1 MGTVKTLKFSGVL
14 AAIITAGISATAASA
29 AINVNVDTDEGV
41 KKISPY
47 LYGRNIDKVSDTKT
61 ESDSDETDFISKVLE
76 SGIHMMRANNGNN
89 ATRYNWKQKLT
100 VHPDW
105 YNNVYNHDWDI
116 TAKKVLDK
124 MPGVDAIYAFQLTGW
139 VASSTNYNFN
149 DWNWYQAHNKWATST
164 LDLAGGGEVADDGTT
179 LIKAGNYRLYNKE
192 WPADSTVAIIP
203 HWKDDLQYDMSRF
216 KYWSMDNEM
225 DIWRGTHSDLDLP
238 VTGDFLVERYIDVA
252 KKARTAWGDIKLT
265 GPVVANEWQWC
276 HIGAYNDENR
286 PKIDGK
292 EYCWLEF
299 FIKKVSEAQKSSGKR
314 LLDVFD
320 IHWYPSETDY
330 ESRVNWHRVLFDTT
344 YYYKGANG
352 VRCASGTCDW
362 SEHNGQKEYKSYVLA
377 RINDWLDKYFGKGH
391 GITLGI
397 TETDIIDKNDP
408 MVTALTYAS
417 FLGTMQDNG
426 VEIFTP
432 WTWGDGM
439 YEVVHLFSRYGH
451 ENRVQ
456 STSSNDSL
464 VSAYSSLSN
473 KGDSLT
479 VIFVNRSQY
488 NAQSVNLTIS
498 DFEAANGS
506 AETLTL
512 SGITGETFV
521 SHTSNALKKGTVQ
534 VSNNTISTTLPAK
547 SIVAVLFKGLEAV
560 PPSSSS
566 TSAESSS
573 SIAVVSSSSTTV
585 VSSSSASNASSSSV
599 LNVSSS
605 SIAVVSSS
613 SASEASSSSTSD
625 ESSSSISSESDSS
638 ASEAS
643 SSSTSVI
650 IRSSASKQPTF
661 DPDDT
666 DYIVTLPTKQ
676 FQHSVTVQNRDI
688 YIDGLQQN
696 SRYALTNTLGQV
708 IRSGLWN
715 GAAGATLKL
724 SVPATGRYILQI
736 SGKKQI
742 ISVK

>member
-1 MGTVKTLKFSGVL
+1 MGAVKTLKFSGVL
-14 AAIITAGISATAASA
+14 AAIITAGISVTAASA
-29 AINVNVDTDEGV
+29 AININVDTDKGV

-61 ESDSDETDFISKVLE
+61 DSDSAETDFISKVLE

-105 YNNVYNHDWDI
+105 FNNVYNHDWDI

-164 LDLAGGGEVADDGTT
+164 LDLAGGGEVEDDGTT
-179 LIKAGNYRLYNKE
+179 LKKAGDYRLYNKE

-225 DIWRGTHSDLDLP
+225 DIWHSTHSDLDLP

-252 KKARTAWGDIKLT
+252 KKARAVWGDIKLT

-276 HIGAYNDENR
+276 HIGAYNDESR

-299 FIKKVSEAQKSSGKR
+299 FIKKVAEAQKSSGKR

-320 IHWYPSETDY
+320 IHWYPGEKDY

-344 YYYKGANG
+344 YYYKGGNG

-362 SEHNGQKEYKSYVLA
+362 NDKEKGYKSYIFK
-377 RINDWLDKYFGKGH
+377 RINDWLEKYFGKDH

-397 TETDIIDKNDP
+397 TETDLNDSDP
-408 MVTALTYAS
+408 MVTALIYAS

-439 YEVVHLFSRYGH
+439 YETVHLFSRYGH

-464 VSAYSSLSN
+464 VSAYSSISN

-479 VIFVNRSQY
+479 VIFVNRAENNPQDVYLSLDGFKAENTA
-488 NAQSVNLTIS
+488 NA
-498 DFEAANGS
+498 
-506 AETLTL
+506 LTL

-521 SHTSNALKKGTVQ
+521 SHTNNALKKNAVNVKMTGGMTNATENYANKF
-534 VSNNTISTTLPAK
+534 SMTLPAK
-547 SIVAVLFKGLEAV
+547 SITAVLFTTKNPTVIDA
-560 PPSSSS
+560 
-566 TSAESSS
+566 
-573 SIAVVSSSSTTV
+573 IAPTVARPNYSLTLQGREILVS
-585 VSSSSASNASSSSV
+585 
-599 LNVSSS
+599 
-605 SIAVVSSS
+605 
-613 SASEASSSSTSD
+613 
-625 ESSSSISSESDSS
+625 
-638 ASEAS
+638 
-643 SSSTSVI
+643 
-650 IRSSASKQPTF
+650 
-661 DPDDT
+661 
-666 DYIVTLPTKQ
+666 
-676 FQHSVTVQNRDI
+676 
-688 YIDGLQQN
+688 GLQQN

-715 GAAGATLKL
+715 GTPGATLKL
-724 SVPATGRYILQI
+724 SVPATGRYILQVG
-736 SGKKQI
+736 GKSRTI
-742 ISVK
+742 VVK

>member
-1 MGTVKTLKFSGVL
+1 MGTLKALKFSGIL

-29 AINVNVDTDEGV
+29 AINVNVDTDKGV

-61 ESDSDETDFISKVLE
+61 ESDSAETDFISRVLE

-89 ATRYNWKQKLT
+89 STRYNWRRKMT

-124 MPGVDAIYAFQLTGW
+124 MPGVDALYGFQLTGYA
-139 VASSTNYNFN
+139 ASSTEYNFP
-149 DWNWYQAHNKWATST
+149 DWNWKQEHGSYPERTF
-164 LDLAGGGEVADDGTT
+164 DLAGGGEVSNDGKTQT
-179 LIKAGNYRLYNKE
+179 KAGDYRLYNKE

-203 HWKDDLQYDMSRF
+203 HWKDELKYDMSRF

-225 DIWRGTHSDLDLP
+225 DIWRGTHNDLDLP

-252 KKARTAWGDIKLT
+252 KKARAAWGDIKLT

-276 HIGAYNDENR
+276 HIGAYNDESR

-299 FIKKVSEAQKSSGKR
+299 FIKKVAEAQKSSGKR

-320 IHWYPSETDY
+320 IHWYPGEKDY

-344 YYYKGANG
+344 YYYKGSNG

-362 SEHNGQKEYKSYVLA
+362 NDMEKGYKSYIFK
-377 RINDWLDKYFGKGH
+377 RINDWLEKYFGKDH
-391 GITLGI
+391 GITLAI
-397 TETDIIDKNDP
+397 TETDLNDSDP

-464 VSAYSSLSN
+464 VSAYSSISN

-479 VIFVNRSQY
+479 VIFVNRAENNPQDVYLSLDGFKAENTA
-488 NAQSVNLTIS
+488 NA
-498 DFEAANGS
+498 
-506 AETLTL
+506 LTL
-512 SGITGETFV
+512 SGIAGETFV
-521 SHTSNALKKGTVQ
+521 SHTSNALKKNAVNVKMTGGMTNATENYANKF
-534 VSNNTISTTLPAK
+534 SITLPAK
-547 SIVAVLFKGLEAV
+547 SITAVLFTTKNPTVIDAIA
-560 PPSSSS
+560 S
-566 TSAESSS
+566 TVARPNYSLTLQGRE
-573 SIAVVSSSSTTV
+573 ILVSGIQ
-585 VSSSSASNASSSSV
+585 
-599 LNVSSS
+599 L
-605 SIAVVSSS
+605 
-613 SASEASSSSTSD
+613 
-625 ESSSSISSESDSS
+625 
-638 ASEAS
+638 
-643 SSSTSVI
+643 
-650 IRSSASKQPTF
+650 
-661 DPDDT
+661 
-666 DYIVTLPTKQ
+666 
-676 FQHSVTVQNRDI
+676 
-688 YIDGLQQN
+688 N
-696 SRYALTNTLGQV
+696 SRYALANALGQIV
-708 IRSGLWN
+708 SR
-715 GAAGATLKL
+715 GAWIGNSEAILKL
-724 SVPATGRYILQI
+724 KVPSAGRYILQI
-736 SGKKQI
+736 NNQSRTI
-742 ISVK
+742 VVK